1 MDLIVRAVDV
11 GSGNTKFVTAASGA
25 DIRCVSFPSV
35 AYPSSDGLPS
45 WPSGDRRKTTFI
57 PIGALF
63 YEVGPEVALAADTFR
78 AKQLHDEYTE
88 SPEYMALLRGA
99 LGMMKVSHIDLLVVG
114 LPVALFAVKKAAL
127 EKAMTG
133 KHDVGDGR
141 TVTVAKALA
150 VAQPQGALVHYA
162 SVHQKMAE
170 IGKEQSLIIDPGSRT
185 FDWLGM
191 SDVLRLIAHAITKD
205 IGTPYRDYDAIDL
218 ALRTGKPPV
227 IFQKPYDMKHLMPL
241 AESVADQ
248 AVSSMKEWLEAP
260 HSLQNII
267 LVGGGAFLFRKAVKA
282 AFPRHRIH
290 EVKEPMFANVRGFQ
304 LAGQNYARSVMA
316 AERDRAAS
324 EHGGAA

>member
-11 GSGNTKFVTAASGA
+11 GSGNTKFVAAASGA

-133 KHDVGDGR
+133 KHDVGDGK
-141 TVTVAKALA
+141 TVTVAL
-150 VAQPQGALVHYA
+150 
-162 SVHQKMAE
+162 
-170 IGKEQSLIIDPGSRT
+170 SLIHI
-185 FDWLGM
+185 
-191 SDVLRLIAHAITKD
+191 
-205 IGTPYRDYDAIDL
+205 
-218 ALRTGKPPV
+218 
-227 IFQKPYDMKHLMPL
+227 
-241 AESVADQ
+241 
-248 AVSSMKEWLEAP
+248 
-260 HSLQNII
+260 
-267 LVGGGAFLFRKAVKA
+267 
-282 AFPRHRIH
+282 
-290 EVKEPMFANVRGFQ
+290 
-304 LAGQNYARSVMA
+304 
-316 AERDRAAS
+316 
-324 EHGGAA
+324 